1 MMTKP
6 SAVRGEP
13 GRWRRAVWMAGLFV
27 VALAGW
33 TLYLIQMDATVFND
47 PEASEMQKWTTW
59 VGVPLAGLLLVLLSQ
74 WGLTAFATS
83 RGEAKAEA
91 RNSAAQ
97 HNAASLAGQDPRHYV
112 LEVIGLG
119 VSLDKHR
126 QGRLWDALRQGAP
139 FTTIREQD
147 PRKYPYTADDKMDIE
162 GGADASALE
171 NGIRGLPMYWPAP
184 SFYATEPSTDPER
197 PPSDTD
203 PVIGVVAGTD
213 SNGLGQTLFIP
224 AGYTLSDHPD
234 RMLEQ
239 AFAFFDAHPDL
250 PYLVVAANDGL
261 YFRHLNRPKGAPPL
275 VRDGHYIPEMP
286 GSSALFVLA
295 RRERVEAL
303 RPFAFDDTDRD
314 VLGREQNRT
323 GLARRL
329 FLTHLRLSRQLGQ
342 AMGEVRGMRVSSR
355 WPTVPEWLAA
365 AKAFAQR
372 PDVVGSKSVS
382 LLDVAD
388 DVVHVPK
395 GYVPSP
401 WFPIPW
407 NRDQLETFDRLPTLG
422 YLHRPTYIKLTDAD
436 GKPLTRRSER
446 IAALV
451 KGWNQALAAF
461 PEAQRPA
468 ALKRVIS
475 STGGSPDKLV
485 ELTAL
490 LDAQAAG
497 GGPELHL
504 DKPSEW
510 INIDPRLGNT
520 GSATLFMNMAIG
532 VMGSYIDGG
541 GSAAINLRNDRE
553 ASLVFISPPPPD
565 KLQRQGRAVFK
576 NQVTPAIDPA
586 NYR

>member
-234 RMLEQ
+234 RMLEK
-239 AFAFFDAHPDL
+239 AFAFFDAHPDV

-261 YFRHLNRPKGAPPL
+261 YFRYLNGPDLDPPL
-275 VRDGHYIPEMP
+275 IRDGHYIPEMP

-342 AMGEVRGMRVSSR
+342 AMGEVRGMKVSSR

-388 DVVHVPK
+388 DVVHTPK

-451 KGWNQALAAF
+451 RGWNQALETL
-461 PEAQRPA
+461 PEAQRRA

-475 STGGSPDKLV
+475 STGGSNDTLV

-490 LDAQAAG
+490 IDAQAEAG
-497 GGPELHL
+497 GPALHL
-504 DKPSEW
+504 DKPREW
-510 INIDPRLGNT
+510 INLEPRLGNT
-520 GSATLFMNMAIG
+520 GSASWFMGMAIG

-541 GSAAINLRNDRE
+541 VSAAINLRNDRE
-553 ASLVFISPPPPD
+553 ASLIFISPPPPE
-565 KLQRQGRAVFK
+565 KIEQQGRGVFK

>member
-1 MMTKP
+1 MITKP
-6 SAVRGEP
+6 TAVR
-13 GRWRRAVWMAGLFV
+13 RAHAHWIRASWIAGLFI
-27 VALAGW
+27 VALASW

-91 RNSAAQ
+91 RQAAEQ
-97 HNAASLAGQDPRHYV
+97 RNVTSLAGQDPRQYV

-126 QGRLWDALRQGAP
+126 QGRLWDALQKGSP
-139 FTTIREQD
+139 FTTIREMD
-147 PRKYPYTADDKMDIE
+147 PEKYPYSATDKLGNE
-162 GGADASALE
+162 GAADASALE

-184 SFYATEPSTDPER
+184 SFYATEPSPDPER

-203 PVIGVVAGTD
+203 PVIGIVAGTD

-234 RMLEQ
+234 RLLEK
-239 AFAFFDAHPDL
+239 AFAFFDAHPDV

-261 YFRHLNRPKGAPPL
+261 YFRYLRGPDLEPPL

-342 AMGEVRGMRVSSR
+342 AMGEVRGMKVSSR

-436 GKPLTRRSER
+436 GQPLARRSER

-451 KGWNQALAAF
+451 KGWNQALETL
-461 PEAQRPA
+461 PEAQRKA

-475 STGGSPDKLV
+475 STGGSTDTLV

-490 LDAQAAG
+490 LDAQAEAG
-497 GGPELHL
+497 GPALHL
-504 DKPSEW
+504 DKPREW
-510 INIDPRLGNT
+510 INLEPRLGNT
-520 GSATLFMNMAIG
+520 GSASWFMGMAIG

-541 GSAAINLRNDRE
+541 VSAAINLRNDRE
-553 ASLVFISPPPPD
+553 ASLIFISPPPPE
-565 KLQRQGRAVFK
+565 KIEQQGRGVFK

>member
-1 MMTKP
+1 MITKP
-6 SAVRGEP
+6 TAVR
-13 GRWRRAVWMAGLFV
+13 RAHAHWIRASWIAGLFI
-27 VALAGW
+27 VALASW

-91 RNSAAQ
+91 RQSAAQ
-97 HNAASLAGQDPRHYV
+97 HNAASLAGQDPRQYV

-126 QGRLWDALRQGAP
+126 QGRLWDALQKGSP
-139 FTTIREQD
+139 FTTIREMD
-147 PRKYPYTADDKMDIE
+147 PEKYPYSATDKLGTE
-162 GGADASALE
+162 GGGAASALE
-171 NGIRGLPMYWPAP
+171 NGVRGLPMYWPAP
-184 SFYATEPSTDPER
+184 SFYASGPFENPNDPASEQD
-197 PPSDTD
+197 PP
-203 PVIGVVAGTD
+203 IGLVAATD
-213 SNGLGQTLFIP
+213 SNALQQTLFIP
-224 AGYTLSDHPD
+224 AGYMLSDHPD
-234 RMLEQ
+234 RLLEK
-239 AFAFFDAHPDL
+239 AFAFFDAHPDV

-261 YFRHLNRPKGAPPL
+261 YFRYLHGPDLDPPL
-275 VRDGHYIPEMP
+275 VRDGHYVPEMP

-329 FLTHLRLSRQLGQ
+329 FLVHLRLARALGQ
-342 AMGEVRGMRVSSR
+342 AKGAPDR

-372 PDVVGSKSVS
+372 PDVIGSKSVS

-388 DVVHVPK
+388 DVVHTPK

-451 KGWNQALAAF
+451 RGWNQALETL
-461 PEAQRPA
+461 PEAQRRA

-475 STGGSPDKLV
+475 STGGSNDTLV

-490 LDAQAAG
+490 IDAQAEAG
-497 GGPELHL
+497 GPALHL
-504 DKPSEW
+504 DKPREW
-510 INIDPRLGNT
+510 INLEPRLGNT
-520 GSATLFMNMAIG
+520 GSASWFMGMAIG

-541 GSAAINLRNDRE
+541 VSAAINLRNDRE
-553 ASLVFISPPPPD
+553 ASLVFISPPPPE
-565 KLQRQGRAVFK
+565 KIEQQGRGVFK

>member
-1 MMTKP
+1 MTLEHHP
-6 SAVRGEP
+6 SR
-13 GRWRRAVWMAGLFV
+13 RWLRPVTLLGLFV
-27 VALAGW
+27 VALTAW
-33 TLYLIQMDATVFND
+33 TFYLTQAELAVFND
-47 PEASEMQKWTTW
+47 SEGNAMQKWTTW
-59 VGVPLAGLLLVLLSQ
+59 LGVPLAGVLAIVLAHWSLS
-74 WGLTAFATS
+74 A
-83 RGEAKAEA
+83 
-91 RNSAAQ
+91 SAAAPAERPQ
-97 HNAASLAGQDPRHYV
+97 APPAAAPAAQTYV

-342 AMGEVRGMRVSSR
+342 AMGEVRGMKVSSR

-365 AKAFAQR
+365 AKEFSRR
-372 PDVVGSKSVS
+372 PDVVGAPG
-382 LLDVAD
+382 LGRLNPFD
-388 DVVHVPK
+388 DVVHTPR
-395 GYVPSP
+395 GYTPTP

-407 NRDQLETFDRLPTLG
+407 NKDQLETFDRLPTLG
-422 YLHRPTYIKLTDAD
+422 YVHRPHYIPLTDAD
-436 GKPLTRRSER
+436 GKPLARRSER

-451 KGWNQALAAF
+451 KGWNQALEAF
-461 PEAQRPA
+461 PDAQRPA
-468 ALKRVIS
+468 ALKRLIS
-475 STGGSPDKLV
+475 STGGSPDTLV

-490 LDAQAAG
+490 VDAQAGG

-504 DKPSEW
+504 DKPNEW
-510 INIDPRLGNT
+510 IDLEPRLGNT
-520 GSATLFMNMAIG
+520 GSASLFMGMAIG

-541 GSAAINLRNDRE
+541 GSAAINLRNPRE

-565 KLQRQGRAVFK
+565 KLQRQGRGVFK
-576 NQVTPAIDPA
+576 NNVTPAIDPA
-586 NYR
+586 SYR